1 MAQRILVIEDEAAV
15 LFAYQR
21 LFASQGYLLD
31 TCQTSHDA
39 ELLLQKQR
47 YDAVISDLRLG
58 GQGNSEG
65 LTILQQVHT
74 TSPETVTFLVTGYGS
89 PETRQAVTSIGGMY
103 LEKPVDPISIVAM
116 LKSIMKSH
124 KPDCLGGER
133 LP

>member
-31 TCQTSHDA
+31 ICQTSHDA
-39 ELLLQKQR
+39 ERLLQQQR

-58 GQGNSEG
+58 GHGNDEG
-65 LTILQQVHT
+65 LTILQQVHA
-74 TSPETVTFLVTGYGS
+74 TSPETVAFLVTGYGS
-89 PETRQAVTSIGGMY
+89 PETRQVVTSIGGMY

-116 LKSIMKSH
+116 LKSMMKSH
-124 KPDCLGGER
+124 TPERSVQPCLS
-133 LP
+133 